1 MLFEISYKVRTGG
14 NESSDKRIMQIFS
27 KWKPPA
33 GMVVKA
39 HYARTMASG
48 FIIAEADS
56 VAPII
61 EANAVYAIWLDY
73 EVTPIIDIADAV
85 PALERAYAWRES
97 IR

>member
-1 MLFEISYKVRTGG
+1 MLFEITYKVRTGG
-14 NESSDKRIMQIFS
+14 NESQDKRIMQIFS

-39 HYARTMASG
+39 LYARTTASG

-61 EANAVYAIWLDY
+61 EANAVYA
-73 EVTPIIDIADAV
+73 TFPIASAHSPIKQC
-85 PALERAYAWRES
+85 WRVA
-97 IR
+97 